1 MRLQYWQ
8 GNCYIFVLHFER
20 RTVRKQK
27 IAVIFGTRPDTIKL
41 APVILELRKERRFF
55 DVVTI
60 ATAQHRQMLDQ
71 VLDVFRISPD
81 YDLNVMRPKQTLAEI
96 TKNTIG
102 SLDHL
107 LARIR
112 PGMVLVQGDTT
123 TTFVG
128 SLAAFYR
135 RIPVGHVEAGL
146 RTHDKSN
153 PFPEEINRRLTSS
166 IADLHFAPTDTA
178 RRALLR
184 ENIRKDD
191 IFVTGN
197 SVIDALKIAV
207 RKQYTF
213 SVPELNAVVA
223 RRRKIIL
230 ITMHRRENW
239 GPPMESAAR
248 AIRRIAAKYPEID
261 LVFPVHLNPVV
272 REVVFRVLKGVTNVS
287 LIHPLDYLD
296 FVNMM
301 ARSYLII
308 TDSGGVQE
316 EAPSLGKPV
325 LVLRDVTERPEA
337 VTYGTVL
344 LVGLREERIVSAARK
359 LLDDQRAYDAMA
371 SATNP
376 YGDGLA
382 ARRTARIIKHYFG
395 YSRTLP
401 KEFVPR

>member
-1 MRLQYWQ
+1 M
-8 GNCYIFVLHFER
+8 G
-20 RTVRKQK
+20 KQK

-41 APVILELRKERRFF
+41 APIILELRKERRFF
-55 DVVTI
+55 DLVTI

-81 YDLNVMRPKQTLAEI
+81 YDLNVMRPDQTLAEI
-96 TKNTIG
+96 TRNTIG

-146 RTHDKSN
+146 RTHNKSN
-153 PFPEEINRRLTSS
+153 PYPEEINRRLTSC
-166 IADLHFAPTDTA
+166 IADLHFAPTATA
-178 RRALLR
+178 RKALLR

-207 RKQYTF
+207 RNPYTF
-213 SVPELNAVVA
+213 SIPELNAVVA
-223 RRRKIIL
+223 RRRKIVL

-248 AIRRIAAKYPEID
+248 AVRRIAERYPGID
-261 LVFPVHLNPVV
+261 LIFPVHLNPVV
-272 REVVFRVLKGVTNVS
+272 REVVFRILSGLPNVS

-296 FVNMM
+296 FVNLM

-316 EAPSLGKPV
+316 EAPSLGKPI
-325 LVLRDVTERPEA
+325 LVLREVTERPEA
-337 VTYGTVL
+337 VEYGTVR

-359 LLDDQRAYDAMA
+359 LLDDRRAYDVMA

-376 YGDGLA
+376 YGDGRA
-382 ARRTARIIKHYFG
+382 ARRTVRIIKRYFG